1 MKLDR
6 TNAVVAF
13 WGIAEATV
21 FFIVPDV
28 LLSWLAL
35 RSYKRALVA
44 CLWALGGALF
54 GACIIWF
61 VALANPDPVRTLFAS
76 LPAINDGM
84 IANVAQQL
92 DKGGL
97 TALFVGPLIGTPYK
111 IYTLEAVNSGFS
123 FALFLLLSIPARLM
137 RFLLVTIVAGAASQL
152 LQRRLSMR
160 VVQILHAVLWI
171 SFYSWYFSVMA

>member
-13 WGIAEATV
+13 WGIAEATI

-44 CLWALGGALF
+44 CLWALGGALV
-54 GACIIWF
+54 GGCLVWF
-61 VALANPDPVRTLFAS
+61 VALVNPDALRALFAS

-92 DKGGL
+92 DQSGL

-111 IYTLEAVNSGFS
+111 LYTLEAANSGFS
-123 FALFLLLSIPARLM
+123 LALFLLVSVPARLT

-152 LQRRLSMR
+152 LQRRFSMR
-160 VVQILHAVLWI
+160 VVQVLHAVLWI
-171 SFYSWYFSVMA
+171 SFYSWYFSAMA